1 MNDAPGVLDSLS
13 DEIHRLRQILDLVGA
28 YVYTKDTAGRYTYA
42 NAMVC
47 ALFADTLDEVLGKTD
62 ENFFDLSVSDDL
74 RQNDLRVLKHGER
87 IETEERNIIAATGE
101 ERIYWA
107 VKQPIRD
114 AAGTIV
120 GLCGISTDVTERR
133 HLETELERQKN
144 LLSVVLENVDAFVYM
159 KDRDRRYRYVN
170 GRTAELYRMKAEDI
184 VGRNAE
190 DLLPRETTMNTSI
203 LDRQVFQS
211 GEKASGEELIRA
223 PDGREMHCW
232 STKIPLFRNGE
243 IDGLIGF
250 STDISELVKLKNRF
264 YELARIDTLTGVLTR
279 RFLLD
284 HAETILKRTQR
295 RSGRMALLMIDLDR
309 FKEINDTYGHAFGDA
324 YLVAVVEAC
333 RRTLRDGDLMGR
345 LGGDEFVI
353 VLDDI
358 DDTGLRAV
366 AARFRNAV
374 RASAISAPDGTT
386 LHPSISIGTAISDP
400 ASTVDSLLVAA
411 DAALYREKGDG
422 KDAPRHGEC

>member
-1 MNDAPGVLDSLS
+1 
-13 DEIHRLRQILDLVGA
+13 
-28 YVYTKDTAGRYTYA
+28 
-42 NAMVC
+42 
-47 ALFADTLDEVLGKTD
+47 
-62 ENFFDLSVSDDL
+62 
-74 RQNDLRVLKHGER
+74 
-87 IETEERNIIAATGE
+87 
-101 ERIYWA
+101 
-107 VKQPIRD
+107 
-114 AAGTIV
+114 
-120 GLCGISTDVTERR
+120 
-133 HLETELERQKN
+133 
-144 LLSVVLENVDAFVYM
+144 
-159 KDRDRRYRYVN
+159 
-170 GRTAELYRMKAEDI
+170 
-184 VGRNAE
+184 
-190 DLLPRETTMNTSI
+190 
-203 LDRQVFQS
+203 QS

-374 RASAISAPDGTT
+374 RASAISAPDGMT

>member
-1 MNDAPGVLDSLS
+1 MNDAPGVLDSFS

-74 RQNDLRVLKHGER
+74 RQNDLRVLKYGER
-87 IETEERNIIAATGE
+87 IEKEERNIIAATGE

-120 GLCGISTDVTERR
+120 GLCGISTDITERR

-211 GEKASGEELIRA
+211 GEKASGEELIQA

-250 STDISELVKLKNRF
+250 STDITELVKLKNQF

-295 RSGRMALLMIDLDR
+295 RNGRMALLMIDLDR

-333 RRTLRDGDLMGR
+333 RTTLRDGDLMGR

-374 RASAISAPDGTT
+374 RAGVVSAPDGTT
-386 LHPSISIGTAISDP
+386 LHPSISVGTAISDP

-411 DAALYREKGDG
+411 DAALYREKNDG
-422 KDAPRHGEC
+422 RDARPGAC